1 MFATGIDQGRMRRHD
16 RSGVEPGRLIVF
28 ISFEGIDGSGKSTQ
42 LTMLREWFEARGS
55 GVMVIREP
63 GATLL
68 SESIR
73 EILLS
78 TKQSITPTAELLLF
92 SAARTQLVEKVIE
105 PAQTAG
111 SIILCDRYVDSTTAY
126 QGYGRGLNLDHVAE
140 ISRIATRGVMP
151 SLTFFID
158 VRYEQA
164 QQRMQ
169 FAEGAAEPDRM
180 ERAGSEFFNRVRDGY
195 LAIAASDPKRF
206 VVVDGYRDRDA
217 IHRDIV
223 TEVEHRL

>member
-1 MFATGIDQGRMRRHD
+1 
-16 RSGVEPGRLIVF
+16 VF

-42 LTMLREWFEARGS
+42 LNMLREWFEARGCA
-55 GVMVIREP
+55 VTVIREP

-105 PAQTAG
+105 PSRHSG

-126 QGYGRGLNLDHVAE
+126 QGYGRGLNLEQVYA
-140 ISRIATRGVMP
+140 INAIATRGVMP
-151 SLTFFID
+151 ELTFFID

-169 FAEGAAEPDRM
+169 FAEGGSEPDRM
-180 ERAGSEFFNRVRDGY
+180 ERAGGEFFNRVRDGY
-195 LAIAASDPKRF
+195 LAIAEAEPKRF
-206 VVVDGYRDRDA
+206 VVIDGYRERDE
-217 IHRDIV
+217 IHHDILV
-223 TEVEHRL
+223 EVERRLKAP